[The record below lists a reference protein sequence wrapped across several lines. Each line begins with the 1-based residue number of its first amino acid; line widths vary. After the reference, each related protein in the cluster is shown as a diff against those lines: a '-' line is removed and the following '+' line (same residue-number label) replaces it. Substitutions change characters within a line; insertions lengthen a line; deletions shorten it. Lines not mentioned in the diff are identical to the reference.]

1 MHLTKSEQN
10 VLRNMKDGMRV
21 VDVARK
27 INVIHNYALYIV
39 NKLEEKGIIKSE
51 KKRKER
57 FIFLT
62 KKGKKLQEVL
72 KCL

>member
-10 VLRNMKDGMRV
+10 ALKILNDGMRV

-27 INVIHNYALYIV
+27 INVIHNYALYLV
-39 NKLEEKGIIKSE
+39 NKLEEKGIIKS
-51 KKRKER
+51 KRKGRER
-57 FIFLT
+57 YIFLT

>member
-10 VLRNMKDGMRV
+10 VLKILNDGMRV

-27 INVIHNYALYIV
+27 INVIHNYALYLV
-39 NKLEEKGIIKSE
+39 NKLEEKGVIKTE
-51 KKRKER
+51 KKKRER